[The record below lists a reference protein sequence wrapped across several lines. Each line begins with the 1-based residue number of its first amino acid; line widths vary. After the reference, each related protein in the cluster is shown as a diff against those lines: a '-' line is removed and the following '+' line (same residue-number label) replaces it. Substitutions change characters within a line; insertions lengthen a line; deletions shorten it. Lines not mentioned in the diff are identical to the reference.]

1 MNIPADLNVA
11 PLRSS
16 FELPLQANMEKVT
29 LCDAKKSRKLWWQR
43 SVVRRSLSS
52 IEPEFENLSNGS
64 PFLQRHLNEKKH
76 VRRIALFHRAEI
88 ITGEMLGKGGFS
100 QVMDILSFNL
110 LPEISERCTSEE
122 QRLREYYASSARR
135 DNGMNR
141 YCIKHLQERLVQ
153 KPNEFKLAASDL
165 AIEAATLSAIEHGNI
180 VAVRG
185 IPIDGIKAWK
195 HGQHDGFFIVMD
207 KLVVTLDKRLN
218 EWRSNRAVAVTEKA
232 KSALQLAS
240 ALRYLHSKRLV
251 YRDLKPQN
259 IGFTADN
266 QVKLFDFGLC
276 RELPDGI
283 PFEGVYCMSGVGTRR
298 YMAPEIINDGRYN
311 QKADVYG
318 WAMVFW
324 EILSL
329 SKPYAA
335 YSTNDHDIFVCQ
347 QGERPALQMHWP
359 FWIHSL
365 LKNSWEE
372 CLDIR
377 FTIEDVCDCLEGY
390 ITAEESS
397 KNNDLCITNH
407 EMDESKKLAM
417 PHSPVG
423 VHDFPVEKAS
433 ESMATNLNDESV
445 DHMPEFIDTISP
457 PPAPKRP
464 TTSFVEIPNEHARS
478 LELSLL
484 DDHDMKMRVTRHV
497 R

>member
-1 MNIPADLNVA
+1 MNIPFDLNVA
-11 PLRSS
+11 PSISS
-16 FELPLQANMEKVT
+16 FELPLQASMEKVS
-29 LCDAKKSRKLWWQR
+29 LSDAKKSRKLWWQR

-52 IEPEFENLSNGS
+52 IEPEFENRSTS
-64 PFLQRHLNEKKH
+64 SSFLQRHMNEKKH
-76 VRRIALFHRAEI
+76 VRRIALFHRTEI
-88 ITGEMLGKGGFS
+88 VTGELLGKGGFS
-100 QVMDILSFNL
+100 QVMDILAFNL
-110 LPEISERCTSEE
+110 LPEISGRCAAEE
-122 QRLREYYASSARR
+122 QRLREYYALSARL
-135 DNGMNR
+135 DHGMSR

-153 KPNEFKLAASDL
+153 KPNDFKLAASDL
-165 AIEAATLSAIEHGNI
+165 AIEAATLCAIEHENI
-180 VAVRG
+180 VSVRG

-195 HGQHDGFFIVMD
+195 YGQHDGFFIVMD

-218 EWRSNRAVAVTEKA
+218 EWRSNRTVTVTEKA

-240 ALRYLHSKRLV
+240 ALRFLHSNRLV

-259 IGFTADN
+259 VGFTADN
-266 QVKLFDFGLC
+266 QIKLFDFGLC

-335 YSTNDHDIFVCQ
+335 YSTNDHDTFVCR
-347 QGERPALQMHWP
+347 QGERPALKMHWP
-359 FWIHSL
+359 FWIHNL
-365 LKNSWEE
+365 LKKSWEE

-377 FTIEDVCDCLEGY
+377 FTIDDVCKCLEEHLSTEY
-390 ITAEESS
+390 LS
-397 KNNDLCITNH
+397 KSNDLCLTNH
-407 EMDESKKLAM
+407 EMIEPKNISM
-417 PHSPVG
+417 PYSPVG
-423 VHDFPVEKAS
+423 VHDFLSEATSDCKA
-433 ESMATNLNDESV
+433 MKLIDDSV

-464 TTSFVEIPNEHARS
+464 VTSFVEIPNEYARS

-484 DDHDMKMRVTRHV
+484 DDHDMKMPVTGHLR
-497 R
+497 